1 MTRLVKIKTLD
12 FSGKERINAPLNRL
26 LWYFV
31 SFGKF
36 GERYHYKHIVI
47 RKYFSAIDDRLT
59 INISAIDNLSGKLE
73 YFKQSTK
80 PPSTINCR
88 CAIRVNLK

>member
-1 MTRLVKIKTLD
+1 MAKLTRIKAHD
-12 FSGKERINAPLNRL
+12 FSGKERIKAPLNRL

-36 GERYHYKHIVI
+36 GERHHYKHIAM
-47 RKYFSAIDDRLT
+47 REYFSVVDDRLT

-73 YFKQSTK
+73 YFKQLTK
-80 PPSTINCR
+80 SPSTINCR
-88 CAIRVNLK
+88 CAMRVNLK